1 MNDKQIEERINQALR
16 DEQTLPEG
24 LSERLEQY
32 IDTLADREEQQQQK
46 RSLSLRRSFYMIG
59 SVAAAILIGVVL
71 FFQIDSQQKPV
82 TADTFSDPEEA
93 ALVAQ
98 QALAFMSTQLNKG
111 LAPVA
116 DAGKEINKV
125 NEILNKQFNEQ

>member
-1 MNDKQIEERINQALR
+1 MNDKQIDELINQALR
-16 DEQTLPEG
+16 EEQALPEG

-32 IDTLADREEQQQQK
+32 IDTLADREEETKK
-46 RSLSLRRSFYMIG
+46 RSLFSRRSFYLVG
-59 SVAAAILIGVVL
+59 SVAAAMLIGLAL
-71 FFQIDSQQKPV
+71 FFQTEMNPKP
-82 TADTFSDPEEA
+82 TMADTFSDPEEA

-125 NEILNKQFNEQ
+125 NEILNKQFNE

>member
-1 MNDKQIEERINQALR
+1 MNDKQIEELINQALHE
-16 DEQTLPEG
+16 EQALPEG

-32 IDTLADREEQQQQK
+32 IDTLAAQEEQQKKQ
-46 RSLSLRRSFYMIG
+46 RSLSLHRSFYMIG
-59 SVAAAILIGVVL
+59 SVAAALLIGVVL
-71 FFQIDSQQKPV
+71 FFQLETDRKPV
-82 TADTFSDPEEA
+82 MADTFSDPEEA

-116 DAGKEINKV
+116 DAGKEIDKV
-125 NEILNKQFNEQ
+125 NELLNKHFNE